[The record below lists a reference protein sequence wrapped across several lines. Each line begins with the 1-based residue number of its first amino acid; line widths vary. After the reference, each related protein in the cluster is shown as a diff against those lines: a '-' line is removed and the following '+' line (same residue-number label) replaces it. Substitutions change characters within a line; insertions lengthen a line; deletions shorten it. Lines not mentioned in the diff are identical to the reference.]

1 MSDLTTA
8 ILEFTKPNLKKRL
21 FLALNYP
28 VKPEPEI
35 VPHVPEHLKYMAEH
49 EDKVFLSG
57 PFIKSGRL
65 VDEGLMILK
74 TDREEYALEF
84 MYNEP
89 LVKRGLRRFELKVW
103 EIREGS
109 LTVRISAATSRCS
122 LPDYFAGST
131 VIRNSQN
138 ISRRQKGKAWWFAGC
153 SECVPF

>member
-1 MSDLTTA
+1 MSDLTAA
-8 ILEFTKPNLKKRL
+8 ILELTKTNLKKRL
-21 FLALNYP
+21 FVALNYP
-28 VKPEPEI
+28 IKPEPEI

-74 TDREEYALEF
+74 TDREEDALEF

-109 LTVRISAATSRCS
+109 LTIRISAATSRCS
-122 LPDYFAGST
+122 LA
-131 VIRNSQN
+131 
-138 ISRRQKGKAWWFAGC
+138 
-153 SECVPF
+153 

>member
-1 MSDLTTA
+1 MNDLTTA
-8 ILEFTKPNLKKRL
+8 ILELTKPNLKKRL
-21 FLALNYP
+21 FLAFNYP
-28 VKPEPEI
+28 IKPEPEV

-74 TDREEYALEF
+74 TDREEDALEF

-122 LPDYFAGST
+122 LA
-131 VIRNSQN
+131 
-138 ISRRQKGKAWWFAGC
+138 
-153 SECVPF
+153 

>member
-1 MSDLTTA
+1 MRTMSDLTTA
-8 ILEFTKPNLKKRL
+8 ILELTKPNLKKRR

-28 VKPEPEI
+28 IKPEPEI

-57 PFIKSGRL
+57 PFIQSGRL

-74 TDREEYALEF
+74 TDREEDALEF

-89 LVKRGLRRFELKVW
+89 LVKRGLRRFELKGW

-109 LTVRISAATSRCS
+109 LTVRISAATSTCS
-122 LPDYFAGST
+122 LT
-131 VIRNSQN
+131 
-138 ISRRQKGKAWWFAGC
+138 
-153 SECVPF
+153 

>member
-1 MSDLTTA
+1 MSDLTAA
-8 ILEFTKPNLKKRL
+8 ILELTKPNLKKWL
-21 FLALNYP
+21 FVALNYP
-28 VKPEPEI
+28 MKPEPEI
-35 VPHVPEHLKYMAEH
+35 VPHVPEHLKYMGAH

-74 TDREEYALEF
+74 SDHEEGALEF
-84 MYNEP
+84 MCNEP

-122 LPDYFAGST
+122 LA
-131 VIRNSQN
+131 
-138 ISRRQKGKAWWFAGC
+138 
-153 SECVPF
+153 